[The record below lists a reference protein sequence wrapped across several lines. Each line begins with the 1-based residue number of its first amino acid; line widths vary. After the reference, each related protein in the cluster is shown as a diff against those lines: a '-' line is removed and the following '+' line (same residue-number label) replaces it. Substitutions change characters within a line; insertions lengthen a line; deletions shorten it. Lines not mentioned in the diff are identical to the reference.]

1 MSYQNIVTHITGE
14 GIEEYDQS
22 QAAINQHL
30 NIGNGICRA
39 LVINWLIAKK
49 ENTNFWTDNR
59 GTVAQPLLAD
69 ANRTQS
75 AINLQQ
81 EYANAF
87 AGRYV
92 PDPTTSN
99 TLGQHS
105 ITYQQSDITASAQEG
120 FAQTQ
125 LSNEPQKIANQVLS
139 ARSRFFILSLQGGS
153 GCHSIGIYRPYALIG
168 KSSDAYLFD
177 PNFGEFKVS
186 GVNNLENLLIAINQY
201 GYPNLDLNQKYILWS
216 YYYNPI

>member
-1 MSYQNIVTHITGE
+1 MSYQDILRHITGD
-14 GIEEYDQS
+14 GIEEYDQA
-22 QAAINQHL
+22 QAAIHEHL
-30 NIGNGICRA
+30 DIGNGICRA

-59 GTVAQPLLAD
+59 GTIAQPLLAD
-69 ANRTQS
+69 ANRIQS

-87 AGRYV
+87 DGRYV
-92 PDPTTSN
+92 PDQTTSN
-99 TLGQHS
+99 TLSQHS

-139 ARSRFFILSLQGGS
+139 AKSRFFILSLEGEAGG
-153 GCHSIGIYRPYALIG
+153 HSIGIHRPYALIG
-168 KSSDAYLFD
+168 KSSEASLFE

-186 GVNNLENLLIAINQY
+186 GVNNLANLLTAINKY
-201 GYPNLDLNQKYILWS
+201 GYPNFDLNQKYILWS